1 MLNRSELH
9 AAIRR
14 STDGEGEASISGL
27 LFIRTQRLREFE
39 MLFGYAAGERLR
51 QAMLDRL
58 QRALRSVDMIVAIGE
73 CDYAAVLP
81 RLHDRQHAALAAS
94 KVARLLKEPFEVLGR
109 PARASIV
116 VGAASWPR
124 DGDDPEMLCRHAD
137 EACTTALQLRERY
150 ALYEGER
157 HEPIAH
163 DALHEAILRNQLEV
177 FLQPIH
183 DIASDRLTGF
193 ESLARWRTDDGMVP
207 PATFIAVAEQTG
219 LIDELTRWSI
229 NTTLRHC
236 TDLLRAQPGLKCSI
250 NLSPRAILD
259 HGIVEQIASSLKIW
273 DVTPGSLI
281 VEITETAFID
291 DAEQIAEV
299 LAELHAMGVGIAI
312 DDYGTGYSSLTY
324 LKQFPVTALKIDR
337 SFVSDMADNTRSAQL
352 VAAMIEL
359 AHRLGAIAVAEG
371 VEDPEALEMLKE
383 LGCDQYQGYLK
394 VMPEAAEAVIAR
406 MVVPAAAE
414 DL

>member
-14 STDGEGEASISGL
+14 SADDEGEASVGGL

-124 DGDDPEMLCRHAD
+124 DGDDPETLCRHAD
-137 EACTTALQLRERY
+137 EACTTALHLRERY

-157 HEPIAH
+157 YEPIAH
-163 DALHEAILRNQLEV
+163 DALHDAILRNQLEV
-177 FLQPIH
+177 YLQPIH
-183 DIASDRLTGF
+183 EVASDRLAGF
-193 ESLARWRTDDGMVP
+193 ESLARWRTQDGMVP
-207 PATFIAVAEQTG
+207 PSTFVAVAEQTG

-236 TDLLRAQPGLKCSI
+236 TDLLRARPELKCSI
-250 NLSPRAILD
+250 NLSPRAVLD

-273 DVTPGSLI
+273 DVAPECLI
-281 VEITETAFID
+281 VEITETAFIE

-299 LAELHAMGVGIAI
+299 LGELHAMGVGIAI

-324 LKQFPVTALKIDR
+324 LKQFPVTGVKIDR
-337 SFVSDMADNTRSAQL
+337 SFVADMVDNTRSAQL

-359 AHRLGAIAVAEG
+359 AHRLGAISVAEG
-371 VEDPEALEMLKE
+371 VEDPDALEMLRE

-394 VMPEAAEAVIAR
+394 AMPEAAESVIAR
-406 MVVPAAAE
+406 LVELPAAA